1 MVIRVYISR
10 TSGDI
15 EVSHGCG
22 YQHLFILKQL
32 YYFCQVKQRQKRVLL
47 ILDSKNIQ
55 YEVVDIADDD
65 NKAQKDFMQR
75 NATRLAGTLVELNPV
90 HPLPPQ
96 IFSDDEYCGVSLLQE
111 HLCHYLICLYKY
123 SRFINTISRT
133 IRLLF

>member
-15 EVSHGCG
+15 E
-22 YQHLFILKQL
+22 
-32 YYFCQVKQRQKRVLL
+32 VKQRQKRVLL

-111 HLCHYLICLYKY
+111 HLYHYLICLSMNY
-123 SRFINTISRT
+123 SRFINTISGT

>member
-15 EVSHGCG
+15 E
-22 YQHLFILKQL
+22 
-32 YYFCQVKQRQKRVLL
+32 VKQRQKRVLL

-96 IFSDDEYCGVSLLQE
+96 IFSDDEYCGDYNDLEVANENGELKEFLKLEVPEFTSTAE
-111 HLCHYLICLYKY
+111 IEIK
-123 SRFINTISRT
+123 
-133 IRLLF
+133 